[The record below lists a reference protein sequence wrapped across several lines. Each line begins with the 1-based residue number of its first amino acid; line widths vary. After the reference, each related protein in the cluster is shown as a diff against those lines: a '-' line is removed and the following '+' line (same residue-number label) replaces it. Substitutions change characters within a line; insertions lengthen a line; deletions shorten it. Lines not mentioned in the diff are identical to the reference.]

1 MARLKTKDD
10 AAPQPRPASRNAA
23 ALDLPETEASSG
35 NLLAAFDALTAT
47 AGVDSR
53 AVALADSGADT
64 GTLEAALTEA
74 LRAAHDRWG
83 LGLHH
88 LRHEARQLDSGD
100 VALLVDGREVVR
112 VGEGYAAIAQAYAPM
127 GAADERGLSLWGVL
141 GEGHRVAADAP
152 FAVLKVLIEEARDFE
167 TYWTP
172 QRGGAFSRVWRRDE
186 TLHVEVARPAS
197 AEEAL
202 ADAAW
207 DVITSIK
214 DRAFQRELMR
224 RSEEAGMLGALLA
237 ARHAGASSHLARLPE
252 AQFAVQAVVRRL
264 TGAEARSAEGYR
276 GELRAAAAELDDL
289 QAAATRQLSEVLRY
303 GLTR

>member
-1 MARLKTKDD
+1 MARVKTKDD
-10 AAPQPRPASRNAA
+10 AALQVRTDSPSAEFSAGAPLAGDA
-23 ALDLPETEASSG
+23 
-35 NLLAAFDALTAT
+35 LAAFDALSAT
-47 AGVDSR
+47 AGIDSR
-53 AVALADSGADT
+53 AVALSESGADT
-64 GTLEAALTEA
+64 GTLEAALTDA

-88 LRHEARQLDSGD
+88 LRHEARLLDGGD
-100 VALLVDGREVVR
+100 VALLVDGREAAR
-112 VGEGYAAIAQAYAPM
+112 LGQGYAAVAQAYAPM

-167 TYWTP
+167 THWAAG
-172 QRGGAFSRVWRRDE
+172 RAGAFSRAWRSGE

-207 DVITSIK
+207 DVITGIK

-237 ARHAGASSHLARLPE
+237 ARHAGASSNLARLPE

-264 TGAEARSAEGYR
+264 TGAQARNAEAYR
-276 GELRAAAAELDDL
+276 GELRAAAAELDEL
-289 QAAATRQLSEVLRY
+289 QAAATRQLSEVLRH

>member
-1 MARLKTKDD
+1 MARVKTKDD
-10 AAPQPRPASRNAA
+10 AAAPARPAPRNAA
-23 ALDLPETEASSG
+23 TLDVPVTETPGGA
-35 NLLAAFDALTAT
+35 LAAFDALTAT

-53 AVALADSGADT
+53 AQALADSGADT
-64 GTLEAALTEA
+64 GTLEAALTGA

-88 LRHEARQLDSGD
+88 LRHEARQLDGGD
-100 VALLVDGREVVR
+100 VALLVDGREVAR

-152 FAVLKVLIEEARDFE
+152 FTVLKVLIEEARDFE
-167 TYWTP
+167 THWTP
-172 QRGGAFSRVWRRDE
+172 GRGGAFSRVWRRGD

-237 ARHAGASSHLARLPE
+237 ARHAGASSNLARLPE

-264 TGAEARSAEGYR
+264 EGAEARSAEGYR
-276 GELRAAAAELDDL
+276 SELRAAAAELDDL
-289 QAAATRQLSEVLRY
+289 QAAATRQLSEVLRH

>member
-1 MARLKTKDD
+1 MARVKTKDD
-10 AAPQPRPASRNAA
+10 AALQVRTDSPSAEFSAGVPLAGDA
-23 ALDLPETEASSG
+23 
-35 NLLAAFDALTAT
+35 LAAFDALSAT
-47 AGVDSR
+47 AGIDSR
-53 AVALADSGADT
+53 AVALSESGADT
-64 GTLEAALTEA
+64 GTLEAALTDA

-88 LRHEARQLDSGD
+88 LRHEARLLDGGD
-100 VALLVDGREVVR
+100 VALLVDGREAAR
-112 VGEGYAAIAQAYAPM
+112 LGQGYAAVAQAYAPM

-167 TYWTP
+167 THWAAG
-172 QRGGAFSRVWRRDE
+172 RGGAFSRAWRSGE

-207 DVITSIK
+207 DVITGIK

-237 ARHAGASSHLARLPE
+237 ARHAGASSNLARLPE

-264 TGAEARSAEGYR
+264 TGAQARNAEAYRS
-276 GELRAAAAELDDL
+276 ELRAAAAELDEL
-289 QAAATRQLSEVLRY
+289 QAAATRQLSEVLRH